1 MMKDGEMLD
10 YVHKATEMG
19 RYGILSVLD
28 DAREPK
34 LRSALEEQMTEYE
47 KLMDASEKMLGERGK
62 QPQELGTMAKL
73 SSRLSAR
80 VQTMMDPTPE
90 KVAEMMVQ
98 GNTMG
103 MTKSLRHIHDYG
115 RGDPRVKDLATKL
128 LRTEEANIEQMK
140 KFL

>member
-19 RYGILSVLD
+19 RYGILTVLD
-28 DAREPK
+28 DARESK

-47 KLMDASEKMLGERGK
+47 KLMDASKKMLGERGK
-62 QPQELGTMAKL
+62 QPKELGAMAKL

-80 VQTMMDPTPE
+80 MQTMMDPTPE

-103 MTKSLRHIHDYG
+103 MTKSLRHIHDFG
-115 RGDPRVKDLATKL
+115 QGDPRVKDLANKL
-128 LRTEEANIEQMK
+128 LKTEEANIEQMK

>member
-1 MMKDGEMLD
+1 MMKDGELLD

-19 RYGILSVLD
+19 RYGILTVKDHAGTGS
-28 DAREPK
+28 
-34 LRSALEEQMTEYE
+34 LRSALEQQLTEYE
-47 KLMDASEKMLGERGK
+47 KLSASAADMLRARGK
-62 QPQELGTMAKL
+62 RPKGLGGMAKL
-73 SSRLSAR
+73 SSRLSAGM
-80 VQTMMDPTPE
+80 QTMLDPSPE

-103 MTKSLRHIHDYG
+103 MTKSLRHLHDYHG
-115 RGDPRVKDLATKL
+115 EDGGARNLADRL